1 MVYPAHGFLDMMLQI
16 TVKSLVKC
24 SFLRRALVCALL
36 CFGTSALRPAQAEI
50 VGYWNFNDGAGG
62 ILSDVTTNANHG
74 TLVGAQSWISGHTGL
89 FGDFALS
96 FGGADTQRVQVNAA
110 PELEIGNSSNA
121 AFTVAFWAY
130 DKGSTY
136 GEVFSYG
143 AGNLFFQTGNFN
155 FDAHQYYWSRNNATL
170 RMTGPYL
177 TPNVWHFVAWTYDGG
192 TSELGYM
199 DSTSVPVVAKNPA
212 GASLNAWGPLHIGC
226 ENGNSFFWNGYI
238 DDLIILNEAVG
249 TNGLALIKAG
259 IYPGMP
265 PLPATPGTD
274 GIWTNLLS
282 GGDWS
287 DASNWASGTVASA
300 GHADFSTLDLISNN
314 VVHLDAP
321 YMVTSLVF
329 GDTDTNSA
337 AAWTV
342 DNNGA
347 VSNMLTLQGP
357 ITVTNMAAV
366 VTISAT
372 VTSAIGLVKSGP
384 GALVITTNTY
394 QGQTTLN
401 DGRLTVNQLPP
412 GERLSFNG
420 GHLIFSGDVS
430 PGGIFPLEGPALV
443 FIDVTGAGEIVV
455 QRPHGNYVTMFKGG
469 AGTLTLA
476 NDKQDSGALEVR
488 DGTVVLAGVSDNAL
502 NWSTCNNAKIS
513 AGATLK
519 LSNVQAGQVYY
530 AGGFTMSNGTFDVNG
545 QQPPIDFNHAVP
557 AIQGSGIIHNSATG
571 SVGRAVIQIN
581 GEKSFSGHIRDGAGD
596 GVLALAVSSGTGTW
610 TLSGTN
616 TYTGPTTLNSGTL
629 RAGSS
634 EALSPDS
641 LYTVGVNGT
650 IDAAGF
656 DFEIP
661 SLVGAGNVLLG
672 GATLTIGNDVTN
684 APPFS
689 GVISGTGSVVKVDSG
704 TQTFSG
710 TNTYMGDTHIH
721 KGLLSLSVPSL
732 DANADLHMLSGA
744 HLNLDFSATNVIRRL
759 RLQGRIQKAG
769 TWGAGGSGAQHETA
783 IFSGPGILSVAEG
796 SSGNQII
803 LIVR

>member
-1 MVYPAHGFLDMMLQI
+1 MLQML
-16 TVKSLVKC
+16 VKSLVKC
-24 SFLRRALVCALL
+24 SFSRRALVCALL
-36 CFGTSALRPAQAEI
+36 CFGASALRPAQAEI
-50 VGYWNFNDGAGG
+50 VGYWNFNDGSGG

-74 TLVGAQSWISGHTGL
+74 TLVGAQSWIAGHTGS

-130 DKGSTY
+130 DKGSYY

-143 AGNLFFQTGNFN
+143 GGNLFFQTGNFN
-155 FDAHQYYWSRNNATL
+155 ADPHQYYWSRNNATL
-170 RMTGPYL
+170 QMTGPYL

-192 TSELGYM
+192 TSEQGYM
-199 DSTSVPVVAKNPA
+199 DDTSAPVVVKNPA
-212 GASLNAWGPLHIGC
+212 GASLSAWGPLHIGC
-226 ENGNSFFWNGYI
+226 ENGSAYFWNGYI
-238 DDLIILNEAVG
+238 DDLIILDEAVD

-265 PLPATPGTD
+265 PLPVTPGTD

-282 GGDWS
+282 EGDWS
-287 DASNWASGTVASA
+287 DVSNWASGVVASA
-300 GHADFSTLDLISNN
+300 GHANFSTLDLISNS
-314 VVHLDAP
+314 VVHLDAS
-321 YMVTSLVF
+321 YTVASLVF

-342 DNNGA
+342 DNNGS
-347 VSNMLTLQGP
+347 VSNILTLQGP

-372 VTSAIGLVKSGP
+372 VTSASGLVKSGP

-412 GERLSFNG
+412 GGRLSFNG
-420 GHLIFSGDVS
+420 GRLDFSGDVS
-430 PGGIFPLEGPALV
+430 PGGVFPIEGPALV
-443 FIDVTGAGEIVV
+443 YLDVTGAGDLVV

-476 NDKQDSGALEVR
+476 NNQQDSGALVVQ
-488 DGTVVLAGVSDNAL
+488 DGTVVLAGLSDNAL
-502 NWSTCNNAKIS
+502 NWSTCNNASIS

-519 LSNVQAGQVYY
+519 LGNVQAGQVYY
-530 AGGFTMSNGTFDVNG
+530 ANGFTMSNGTFDVNG
-545 QQPPIDFNHAVP
+545 QLPPVDANHAVP
-557 AIQGSGIIHNSATG
+557 AIQGSGIVQNSATG
-571 SVGRAVIQIN
+571 SLGRAVFHIN
-581 GEKSFSGHIRDGAGD
+581 GETSFSGNIRDGD

-629 RAGSS
+629 RAASS
-634 EALSPDS
+634 KAFSPDS
-641 LYTVGVNGT
+641 LYTVGINGT
-650 IDAAGF
+650 VDAAGF
-656 DFEIP
+656 DLVMP

-689 GVISGTGSVVKVDSG
+689 GVISGTGSVVKVESG

-710 TNTYMGDTHIH
+710 MNTYTGDTHILN
-721 KGLLSLSVPSL
+721 GTLSLSVPSL
-732 DANADLHMLSGA
+732 DPNADLHMLSGA
-744 HLNLDFSATNVIRRL
+744 HLDLNFSATNVIRRF
-759 RLQGRIQKAG
+759 RLQRRIQKAG

-796 SSGNQII
+796 ASGNQII